1 MKEEPVFVRQE
12 ANGTLM
18 VYTAPDWMMHHTEMV
33 SDRDPLDGSE
43 RVTLKMVIRPIVRA
57 AAKIVRLREFKLE

>member
-18 VYTAPDWMMHHTEMV
+18 VQPAPNWMMHHIEMV
-33 SDRDPLDGSE
+33 RDRDPLDMSE
-43 RVTLKMVIRPIVRA
+43 QVTLKMVIRPIVRA
-57 AAKIVRLREFKLE
+57 AAEIGKGMV